1 MDTNEIK
8 KMLKSENLVLG
19 SDEVLKLLRA
29 NQLESAYLA
38 KNAPKSVTEDV
49 QRYAELNNASFE
61 VLDVPNDELGV
72 LCKKPFNIAAVGIKK
87 AAHAPK
93 KRH

>member
-8 KMLKSENLVLG
+8 KMLKSENLVMG

-38 KNAPKSVTEDV
+38 RNAPKAVTEDV
-49 QRYAELNNASFE
+49 KRYAELNNASFE
-61 VLDVPNDELGV
+61 VLDVPNDELGI
-72 LCKKPFNIAAVGIKK
+72 LCKKPFNVAAIGIKK